1 MTKLRRT
8 PYACFYVEDDPA
20 LDLGALLS
28 GRLPEPSE
36 ARVLALS
43 VLTGERHRLTREE
56 FDTLLS
62 VPADRWV
69 DHDERDSEAVR
80 SLIAKGLLLSD
91 GEDDRGAALR
101 SRDEAMSANEWNLYA
116 ALYHFMTQWSGVE
129 LPEGQREAVQL
140 KAQTVEAARAFLA
153 EHGPPP
159 DGFAASRSSVETPLP
174 APERD
179 GQLYAALTGR
189 RTTRSFDPDEP
200 MTLDELGTVLRYV
213 FGYHGVGPN
222 SAGVLC
228 IKRTSPSGGGLH
240 PVEAYPLISNVAG
253 VNPGLYHYNV
263 RNHSLML
270 LSRLESGQGRD
281 LATSFMCGQR
291 YFGDAHVSFIMTARF
306 YRNHWKYRRHQKAYA
321 GILMDA
327 AHLSQTLY
335 LVATELGLGAYVT
348 LAVNARDIE
357 DRLGIDGVS
366 EGVIAMVGCGRRA
379 AGESPL
385 EMQFQPGPPNR

>member
-1 MTKLRRT
+1 
-8 PYACFYVEDDPA
+8 
-20 LDLGALLS
+20 
-28 GRLPEPSE
+28 
-36 ARVLALS
+36 
-43 VLTGERHRLTREE
+43 
-56 FDTLLS
+56 
-62 VPADRWV
+62 
-69 DHDERDSEAVR
+69 
-80 SLIAKGLLLSD
+80 
-91 GEDDRGAALR
+91 
-101 SRDEAMSANEWNLYA
+101 
-116 ALYHFMTQWSGVE
+116 MTQWSGVE
-129 LPEGQREAVQL
+129 LSEGQQEAVEL

-159 DGFAASRSSVETPLP
+159 DAFAAPRSGVVETPLP

-179 GQLYAALTGR
+179 GQLYAALTAR

-222 SAGVLC
+222 SAGVPC

-253 VNPGLYHYNV
+253 VTPGLYHYNV

-270 LSRLESGQGRD
+270 LSGLESGQGRD
-281 LATSFMCGQR
+281 MATSFMCGQR
-291 YFGDAHVSFIMTARF
+291 YFGDAHVSFILTARF
-306 YRNHWKYRRHQKAYA
+306 YRNHWKYRRHQRAYA
-321 GILMDA
+321 GIMMDA

-335 LVATELGLGAYVT
+335 LVATDLGLGAFVT

-366 EGVIAMVGCGRRA
+366 EGVIAMAGCGRRA

-385 EMQFQPGPPNR
+385 EMQFQPRVL